1 MGESPAPL
9 RGAARRPPALRPAG
23 TVPPRHGAAGT
34 VPGGYGA
41 SIEARFHRA
50 RHLVPA
56 KAGTVSRRHGVWC
69 RLRPARFMAARLR
82 SAFGGP
88 ALRGVRNP
96 GGARVPSRARNPS
109 GVRNP
114 GRVRVPSRACSLSG
128 HAVPPGM
135 RSFWACN
142 LASPQSVK
150 VRIWGGTAGPIGP
163 AGMVP
168 PIGGTVRC
176 RAIARH
182 GILSRL
188 PSGAVIRAAFPGGQC
203 RTYSFASGFWQGRR
217 GSLAGGAKPCLLLE
231 ACAAGPIGP
240 AGTVRRLADRVGRAA
255 DGGRSELGIFRP
267 GMRSLGMRMFW
278 SMRMSGSAEPGGN
291 AESGDCPPARLGR
304 RERCRLDMVPPIGGT
319 VPGGTVRCRA
329 IARHGVWCCLLAAL
343 AAA

>member
-1 MGESPAPL
+1 MWNHVFLNFDAMPPPLRGGGSPLGESPAPL

-255 DGGRSELGIFRP
+255 DGGRSVLPSRP
-267 GMRSLGMRMFW
+267 AIAGRLRQGRSALPL
-278 SMRMSGSAEPGGN
+278 SGGGPC
-291 AESGDCPPARLGR
+291 AAAASGR
-304 RERCRLDMVPPIGGT
+304 RTGEQRVCLRCGEVSSLSNEFG
-319 VPGGTVRCRA
+319 RA
-329 IARHGVWCCLLAAL
+329 AG
-343 AAA
+343 